1 MVNLKNYT
9 HVSKLFVL
17 LLTFTLFFSC
27 AKPNYSVV
35 IIEGKKIGINE
46 QYTSK
51 EEVENYIKPY
61 RDRIN
66 NDLNEVLAYSPET
79 LEKSKGQYQT
89 NIGNYLADISL
100 KRANKIFLLREKKS
114 IDACLLNNGG
124 IRSVIPQGNVTA
136 RTAFEIMPFENSAV
150 VIALKNEQILEL
162 VSYFIE
168 AKKPHPLSG
177 ITFTIDKNNVAKNI
191 LIQGKPVQEN
201 TVYYILTSDFLANGG
216 DNMIFFKKGVA
227 FYDLDYKL
235 RNILIDDFKE
245 VDTLKIDHSIRI
257 TKEN

>member
-17 LLTFTLFFSC
+17 LLTFTLLFSC

-35 IIEGKKIGINE
+35 KIEGKKIGINE

-89 NIGNYLADISL
+89 TIGDYLADISL
-100 KRANKIFLLREKKS
+100 KGANKIFLLREKKS

-124 IRSVIPQGNVTA
+124 IRSIIPQGNVTA

-168 AKKPHPLSG
+168 VKKPHPLSG
-177 ITFTIDKNNVAKNI
+177 ITFTIDKNNMAKNI

-201 TVYYILTSDFLANGG
+201 TIYYILTSDFLANGG
-216 DNMIFFKKGVA
+216 DNMNFFKKGVA
-227 FYDLDYKL
+227 FYNLDYKL